1 MYHPLV
7 CLRDMLQAIQFQL
20 FRYTKYYHR
29 MQAQELVMD
38 LLNDANVQIQVRVWG
53 VGEGTGDSNGPAQ

>member
-7 CLRDMLQAIQFQL
+7 CLRDMLQTMQFQL

-38 LLNDANVQIQVRVWG
+38 LLNDDNVQIQV
-53 VGEGTGDSNGPAQ
+53 

>member
-1 MYHPLV
+1 MYLPMVH
-7 CLRDMLQAIQFQL
+7 LRDMLQAMQFQL

-38 LLNDANVQIQVRVWG
+38 LLNDDNVQIQV
-53 VGEGTGDSNGPAQ
+53 